1 MAKKSTEVAVP
12 KPALGKR
19 IKANWQLYLLLL
31 IPFVLT
37 FIYKYIPMYGIQIAF
52 RDYKASRGM
61 FGSEWVGLK
70 WFERFFTAP
79 TAGRMIRN
87 TFLLALYS
95 LLWSFPIPIILSL
108 CINQLRFASI
118 IVAAAPMLI
127 VYPFVQKYFEKGMMA
142 GAVKG

>member
-79 TAGRMIRN
+79 TAGRMI
-87 TFLLALYS
+87 TVELPDSDHFVALHQS
-95 LLWSFPIPIILSL
+95 AEI
-108 CINQLRFASI
+108 CE
-118 IVAAAPMLI
+118 V
-127 VYPFVQKYFEKGMMA
+127 
-142 GAVKG
+142 

>member
-87 TFLLALYS
+87 TFLCSVQPAVELPDSDHFVALHQS
-95 LLWSFPIPIILSL
+95 AEI
-108 CINQLRFASI
+108 CE
-118 IVAAAPMLI
+118 V
-127 VYPFVQKYFEKGMMA
+127 
-142 GAVKG
+142 